1 MIKKYVKLN
10 RRLNSERRK
19 TLSKKKKFKNNKVLY
34 NKIANDS
41 DISWDKTLRKI
52 KKNRGMESKI

>member
-41 DISWDKTLRKI
+41 DIS
-52 KKNRGMESKI
+52 